1 MEPKEHREFTFVEGL
16 AMGLSML
23 GIQIY
28 SELINQ
34 WGQYFYS
41 PELGTGRIVYVAIGF
56 VGAIFIL
63 GTVWDGIAN
72 PVAGA
77 WSDMVK
83 PTPGRWRIPRINGRR
98 RPFIFWGAVG
108 MLLTFNL
115 FWFPPMTPPTPTP
128 DNSHAVQHAILVSQW
143 INLAFG
149 ALVLCAHNTLFAL
162 VSVPL
167 LALGPEIARS
177 NAARVKLGTFCAIGM
192 IFGLALANALPGEI
206 ITRMGEPGDPW
217 AYRKTAAIF
226 SVIATAALL
235 LPVLLIRERFDGK
248 TEHIATKFWQGF
260 RDALANRP
268 FVIYTVAYFFFTAG
282 FLAVQR
288 VLPYWVSVGLGKDED
303 AVTMLLLP
311 FLVTAL
317 ISAPLVNI
325 VCKYLHIKW
334 VTFIAF
340 MIITTGLPTMYFIG
354 AADLPSDTKFLLGAM
369 LFAYTGIGQGIMYVV
384 QQPMIGEIID
394 YDEKLFGQRREAL
407 FNGLANICWKFSM
420 AVSILVAT
428 QSMNWLGNSTAS
440 PLGIYI
446 VGPIAG
452 IFGLVGALI
461 VIAYPVMHVTR
472 EENARD

>member
-1 MEPKEHREFTFVEGL
+1 MQNKPHREFTFVEGL

-41 PELGTGRIVYVAIGF
+41 PELGTGRVVYVAIGF

-83 PTPGRWRIPRINGRR
+83 PAPGRWRFPRIRGRR

-108 MLLTFNL
+108 MLLTFNG
-115 FWFPPMTPPTPTP
+115 FWFPP
-128 DNSHAVQHAILVSQW
+128 VQGESWV
-143 INLAFG
+143 NLAYG
-149 ALVLCAHNTLFAL
+149 AFMLCAHNTLFAL

-177 NAARVKLGTFCAIGM
+177 NAARVKLGTYCAIGM
-192 IFGLALANALPGEI
+192 IFGLALANAAPGEI
-206 ITRMGEPGDPW
+206 IARMGEPGDPW

-226 SVIATAALL
+226 SIIATAALL
-235 LPVLLIRERFDGK
+235 LPVLLVRERFDGK
-248 TEHIATKFWQGF
+248 TEHEAANFWQGF
-260 RDALANRP
+260 RDALSNKP
-268 FVIYTVAYFFFTAG
+268 FIIYTAAYFFFTAG

-288 VLPYWVSVGLGKDED
+288 VLPYWASIGLGGSEET
-303 AVTMLLLP
+303 VTILLLP

-317 ISAPLVNI
+317 ISAPLVNLMCRYMH
-325 VCKYLHIKW
+325 VKW
-334 VTFIAF
+334 ATFIAF
-340 MIITTGLPTMYFIG
+340 MIITTGLPTMYLIG
-354 AADLPSDTKFLLGAM
+354 VADLPSSTKFTLGAL
-369 LFAYTGIGQGIMYVV
+369 LFAYSGIGQGIMYVV
-384 QQPMIGEIID
+384 QQPMIGEIVD
-394 YDEKLFGQRREAL
+394 YDEKRFGQRREAL
-407 FNGLANICWKFSM
+407 FNGLANICWKLSM
-420 AVSILVAT
+420 AISILVAT
-428 QSMNWLGNSTAS
+428 QSMNWLGHSQDE

-452 IFGLVGALI
+452 VFGLIGALI
-461 VIAYPVMHVTR
+461 VLAYPVLHVTR
-472 EENARD
+472 EGK

>member
-1 MEPKEHREFTFVEGL
+1 MEGL
-16 AMGLSML
+16 AIGVSML

-72 PVAGA
+72 PIAGA

-83 PTPGRWRIPRINGRR
+83 PVPGRWRILRIHGRR

-108 MLLTFNL
+108 MLLTFNG
-115 FWFPPMTPPTPTP
+115 FWFPP
-128 DNSHAVQHAILVSQW
+128 VQGASW
-143 INLAFG
+143 INLVYGAFM
-149 ALVLCAHNTLFAL
+149 LCAHNTLFAL

-177 NAARVKLGTFCAIGM
+177 NAARVKLGTYCAIGM
-192 IFGLALANALPGEI
+192 IFGLALATALPGEI
-206 ITRMGEPGDPW
+206 LKWMGETGDPW
-217 AYRKTAAIF
+217 AYRKTAALF
-226 SVIATAALL
+226 SIIGTASLL
-235 LPVLLIRERFDGK
+235 LPVLLVHERFDGK
-248 TEHIATKFWQGF
+248 TEHIATKFFQGF
-260 RDALANRP
+260 RDALANKP
-268 FVIYTVAYFFFTAG
+268 FIIYTAAYFFFTAG

-288 VLPYWVSVGLGKDED
+288 VLPYWASVGLGKDEK
-303 AVTMLLLP
+303 AVTRLLLP

-317 ISAPLVNI
+317 VSAPFVNLL
-325 VCKYLHIKW
+325 CKYIHIKW

-354 AADLPSDTKFLLGAM
+354 IANLPSDTKMTLGAL
-369 LFAYTGIGQGIMYVV
+369 LFAYSGVGQGIMYVI

-407 FNGLANICWKFSM
+407 FNGLANICWKLSM
-420 AVSILVAT
+420 AISILVAT
-428 QSMNWLGNSTAS
+428 QSMYWLGNSTES
-440 PLGIYI
+440 PMGIYI

-452 IFGLVGALI
+452 AFGVVGALI
-461 VIAYPVMHVTR
+461 IVAYPVMHVTR
-472 EENARD
+472 EAEGNEI

>member
-1 MEPKEHREFTFVEGL
+1 MATQEHKEFTWIEGL
-16 AMGLSML
+16 AIGLSMI

-41 PELGTGRIVYVAIGF
+41 PELDTGRIVYVAIGL
-56 VGAIFIL
+56 VGAIFVL

-72 PVAGA
+72 PLAGA

-83 PTPGRWRIPRINGRR
+83 PAPGRWRFPRIRGRR

-108 MLLTFNL
+108 MLLTFNG
-115 FWFPPMTPPTPTP
+115 FWFPPVPH
-128 DNSHAVQHAILVSQW
+128 DSVLNLVYG
-143 INLAFG
+143 AFM
-149 ALVLCAHNTLFAL
+149 LCAHNTLFAL

-177 NAARVKLGTFCAIGM
+177 SAARVKLGTWCAMGM
-192 IFGLALANALPGEI
+192 IIGLALANAAPGEI

-235 LPVLLIRERFDGK
+235 LPVLLVRERFDGK
-248 TEHIATKFWQGF
+248 TEHEAANFWQGF

-268 FVIYTVAYFFFTAG
+268 FIIYTVAYFFFTAG

-288 VLPYWVSVGLGKDED
+288 VLPYWASVGLGGDED
-303 AVTMLLLP
+303 TVTLLLLP

-317 ISAPLVNI
+317 ISAPLVNLLCR
-325 VCKYLHIKW
+325 VLHVKW

-340 MIITTGLPTMYFIG
+340 MIITTGLPAMYFIG
-354 AADLPSDTKFLLGAM
+354 VADLPSESKLWLGAL
-369 LFAYTGIGQGIMYVV
+369 LFAYSGVGQGIMYVV
-384 QQPMIGEIID
+384 QQPMIGEIVD

-407 FNGLANICWKFSM
+407 FNGLANICWKLSM
-420 AVSILVAT
+420 AVSIVVAT
-428 QSMNWLGNSTAS
+428 QSMHFLGNSAES

-446 VGPIAG
+446 VGPVAG
-452 IFGLVGALI
+452 IFGFIGALI
-461 VIAYPVMHVTR
+461 IIAYPVMHVTR
-472 EENARD
+472 EGNAQD